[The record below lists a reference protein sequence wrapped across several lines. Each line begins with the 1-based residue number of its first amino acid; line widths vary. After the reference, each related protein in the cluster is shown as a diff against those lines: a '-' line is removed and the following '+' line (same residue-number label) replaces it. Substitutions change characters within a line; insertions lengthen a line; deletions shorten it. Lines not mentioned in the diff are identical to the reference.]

1 MAHGALCVRRGSI
14 RIRHLVKP
22 GRLARKNRSHQNRK
36 DEAMQVALAKVFEE
50 EEAVTSAVGTREGEG
65 CGMLQGLLCRG
76 YRVIF

>member
-50 EEAVTSAVGTREGEG
+50 EE
-65 CGMLQGLLCRG
+65 L
-76 YRVIF
+76 